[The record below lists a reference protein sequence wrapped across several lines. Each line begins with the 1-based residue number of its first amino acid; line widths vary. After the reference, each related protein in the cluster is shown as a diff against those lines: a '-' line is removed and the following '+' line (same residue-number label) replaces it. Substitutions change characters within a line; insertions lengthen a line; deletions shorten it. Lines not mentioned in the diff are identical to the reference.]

1 MDWGICMSSSDD
13 RQRSFSNEL
22 QLPGLVS
29 QLSPAEQV
37 PFPKNTPLPGKRT
50 RYLEYDSSP
59 GISGPLTETG
69 SSPDTT
75 GSLPENITPPNVTR
89 VLPDMHTGT
98 LPSSSTRSTTTALRQ
113 PVVIRG
119 THTKSP
125 RTIRPPKGRKR
136 VISIAVISLLF
147 LITLG
152 TAFAVSPLGNVTG
165 HGTNLIPFVNNLVH
179 NNNSNLSLVMQ
190 QATAT
195 AVIRQDGYDPTSSGG
210 AITLTGGGSL
220 NRFAFGQC
228 TYWAN
233 YRYHQLTGYW
243 VDWLGNAYQWEAGA
257 KAAGWIVSSKPN
269 LKGPSIIVLQP
280 GVEGAGYYGHVA
292 VVEKVNSNGSVYT
305 SNFNWYANGGWDIL
319 SYWTFTPGP
328 GVSFAWHP

>member
-1 MDWGICMSSSDD
+1 
-13 RQRSFSNEL
+13 
-22 QLPGLVS
+22 
-29 QLSPAEQV
+29 
-37 PFPKNTPLPGKRT
+37 
-50 RYLEYDSSP
+50 
-59 GISGPLTETG
+59 LTETV

-75 GSLPENITPPNVTR
+75 GSLLENITPPNVTR
-89 VLPDMHTGT
+89 VLPDIHTGA
-98 LPSSSTRSTTTALRQ
+98 LPSSSTRGTTTALRQ

-119 THTKSP
+119 TNTKSP
-125 RTIRPPKGRKR
+125 RTIRPPKGRKG

-165 HGTNLIPFVNNLVH
+165 HGTNPIQFVANLVH
-179 NNNSNLSLVMQ
+179 NNNSNLSLVGQ

-195 AVIRQDGYDPTSSGG
+195 AVIRQDGYDPTSSGVT
-210 AITLTGGGSL
+210 TLPGGGSL

-243 VDWLGNAYQWEAGA
+243 VDWLGNAYQWAAGA
-257 KAAGWIVSSKPN
+257 QAAGWIVSSKPN
-269 LKGPSIIVLQP
+269 LKGPSIIVLQS
-280 GVEGAGYYGHVA
+280 GVEGASYFGHVA
-292 VVEKVNSNGSVYT
+292 VVEKVNSNGSVLT
-305 SNFNWYANGGWDIL
+305 SNFNWYANGGWDTL

-328 GVSFAWHP
+328 GVSFVWHP

>member
-1 MDWGICMSSSDD
+1 MSSSDD
-13 RQRSFSNEL
+13 RQRSVTSEL

-59 GISGPLTETG
+59 GISGPLTETVP
-69 SSPDTT
+69 SPDTT
-75 GSLPENITPPNVTR
+75 GSLLENITPPNVTR
-89 VLPDMHTGT
+89 VLPDIHTGA

-119 THTKSP
+119 TNTKSP

-165 HGTNLIPFVNNLVH
+165 HGTNPIQFVANLVH
-179 NNNSNLSLVMQ
+179 NNNSNLSLVTQQ

-195 AVIRQDGYDPTSSGG
+195 AVIRQDGYDPTSSG
-210 AITLTGGGSL
+210 ATTLMGGGSL

-243 VDWLGNAYQWEAGA
+243 VDWLGNAYQWKAGA
-257 KAAGWIVSSKPN
+257 GAAGWIVSSKPN

-280 GVEGAGYYGHVA
+280 NVEGASYFGHVA
-292 VVEKVNSNGSVYT
+292 VVEKVNSNGSVYS
-305 SNFNWYANGGWDIL
+305 SNFNWYANGGWDTL

-328 GVSFAWHP
+328 GVSFVWHP